1 MQKTAKSVFLA
12 IAIVLVALLPA
23 ACDLDSNITKIN
35 AEELKRLIA
44 EVPGLVI
51 IDNRS
56 GFEFS
61 YSRIPKAVNIPQ
73 ERFSSLATLLPQ
85 AKDTP
90 IVFYCRGY
98 NCDPSAQAAVAAEK
112 LGYTNIMLFS
122 AGFPE
127 WVRKGYEVEK

>member
-1 MQKTAKSVFLA
+1 MKKTAKFILLV
-12 IAIVLVALLPA
+12 IAVVLVASLPA
-23 ACDLDSNITKIN
+23 ACDLGADVQNIK
-35 AEELKRLIA
+35 AEELRKLIA
-44 EVPGLVI
+44 EVPGLLI

-73 ERFSSLATLLPQ
+73 EKFTSLAMLLPQ

-98 NCDPSAQAAVAAEK
+98 S
-112 LGYTNIMLFS
+112 
-122 AGFPE
+122 
-127 WVRKGYEVEK
+127 

>member
-1 MQKTAKSVFLA
+1 MKVVTKLVLIS
-12 IAIVLVALLPA
+12 IALLVLLPA
-23 ACDLDSNITKIN
+23 ACDLDGNIKKIN

-44 EVPGLVI
+44 EMPGLVI

-73 ERFSSLATLLPQ
+73 EKFTSLAMLLPQ

-98 NCDPSAQAAVAAEK
+98 S
-112 LGYTNIMLFS
+112 
-122 AGFPE
+122 
-127 WVRKGYEVEK
+127 

>member
-1 MQKTAKSVFLA
+1 MKKTAKLVCLA
-12 IAIVLVALLPA
+12 IAVVLVASLPI

-56 GFEFS
+56 GFGFS
-61 YSRIPKAVNIPQ
+61 YSRIPKAINIPQ

-98 NCDPSAQAAVAAEK
+98 N
-112 LGYTNIMLFS
+112 
-122 AGFPE
+122 
-127 WVRKGYEVEK
+127 